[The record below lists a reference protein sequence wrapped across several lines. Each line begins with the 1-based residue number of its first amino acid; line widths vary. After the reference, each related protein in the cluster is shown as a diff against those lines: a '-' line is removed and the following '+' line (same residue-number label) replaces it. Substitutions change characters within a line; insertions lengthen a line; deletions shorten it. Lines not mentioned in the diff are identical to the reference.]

1 MSAESALRTLV
12 ATPPYADD
20 EVLPLAREL
29 GAIAR
34 RWRQL
39 DDRAPT
45 WSGRAADA
53 AGELARR
60 RGAST
65 ADDARVL
72 DQAARCIA
80 DANAA
85 RARAAD
91 GFRALP
97 PATLAPPVRA
107 ALLLGAPVALG
118 PFGIVPGDAAV
129 AIIERGLG
137 AVRETAAQV
146 VLDRLEAELAP
157 CAEALASALE
167 QLGLVDADGAG
178 DWPSLSPIP
187 RTPNRTDPWTLGF
200 QWLLGIGPREQRFFD
215 GDPMTELVKNDRFYR
230 EAMAGMLER
239 LRAGDVAG
247 VESDGIVYSYSGV
260 EGIGEYLRDASGIVF
275 DGGDGNIAFAFLGSH
290 VAKVDVLG
298 QNSDGSWTVR
308 VTVRNETSLQSG
320 TRPPVIGYTDA
331 YKDTIGAAVD
341 SFSAET
347 GIGRTT
353 EQIIEWTETVGP

>member
-20 EVLPLAREL
+20 EVLRLAREL
-29 GAIAR
+29 GTIAR

-107 ALLLGAPVALG
+107 TLLVGGPVALG
-118 PFGIVPGDAAV
+118 QFGVVPGDAAV

-157 CAEALASALE
+157 CAEALESALE

-239 LRAGDVAG
+239 LRAGDVAVG
-247 VESDGIVYSYSGV
+247 DTEDVVYSYGGV
-260 EGIGEYLRDASGIVF
+260 EGIGRYLRDASGIVR
-275 DGGDGNIAFAFLGSH
+275 GGDEGNIAFAFLGSH
-290 VAKVDVLG
+290 TAEVEVLG
-298 QNSDGSWTVR
+298 RNSDGSWTVR
-308 VTVRNETSLQSG
+308 VRIQNATSLQSG
-320 TRPPVIGYTDA
+320 TRPPIIGY
-331 YKDTIGAAVD
+331 KDWYQETVGAATD
-341 SFSAET
+341 QFSEIT

-353 EQIIEWTETVGP
+353 TQTIEWVERMGP